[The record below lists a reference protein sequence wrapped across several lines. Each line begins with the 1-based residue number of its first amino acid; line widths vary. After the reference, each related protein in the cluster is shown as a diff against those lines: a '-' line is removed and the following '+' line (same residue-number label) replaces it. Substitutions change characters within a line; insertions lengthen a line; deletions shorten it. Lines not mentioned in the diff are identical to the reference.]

1 MGWHLRDSDELGD
14 MAEIN
19 VTPLVDVMLV
29 LLVIFMVTAPLLH
42 QGIDVKLP
50 KSVSQ
55 NLPTTPED
63 PVVLS
68 ITKGGIT
75 YINETPIPK
84 AQLRERL
91 RLILKKRRDKAVYL
105 KADRNL
111 PYGAVVETMDLLNR
125 IGVESLGMVTE
136 LRAGSDARTGSR

>member
-1 MGWHLRDSDELGD
+1 
-14 MAEIN
+14 MAFKLEDDAEAMADIN

-42 QGIDVKLP
+42 QGVEVKLP
-50 KSVSQ
+50 KSVAQ
-55 NLPTTPED
+55 NLPKSPED
-63 PVVLS
+63 PLILS
-68 ITKGGIT
+68 ITKSQL
-75 YINETPIPK
+75 YYLNETPIPR

-91 RLILKKRRDKAVYL
+91 KLMLKNRRDKAVYL

-111 PYGAVVETMDLLNR
+111 SYGVVVETMDLLNR

-136 LRAGSDARTGSR
+136 LKSEAGK